1 MSKEDIF
8 FKNNSLDVYKKI
20 AFYSAKD
27 IYEGANMGLFLQIDL
42 SPYTGDIYVGTNLS
56 AYTKDDPIE
65 VNKVKLINIERV
77 KRKLMAELEILKR

>member
-1 MSKEDIF
+1 
-8 FKNNSLDVYKKI
+8 
-20 AFYSAKD
+20 
-27 IYEGANMGLFLQIDL
+27 MGLFLQIDL